1 MALGVQQACVWL
13 SVLRF
18 TIYVTYLSLSFLIC
32 NGMAGIKKKNPYHR
46 AAVLTQL
53 NETINISK
61 VFWMEHAFHKCM
73 HEGL

>member
-32 NGMAGIKKKNPYHR
+32 NGMVGIKKNPYHR

-53 NETINISK
+53 NEIINIFK
-61 VFWMEHAFHKCM
+61 VFWM
-73 HEGL
+73 

>member
-32 NGMAGIKKKNPYHR
+32 NGMAGIKKKIH
-46 AAVLTQL
+46 
-53 NETINISK
+53 II
-61 VFWMEHAFHKCM
+61 
-73 HEGL
+73 GLLY